1 MNPDLDLTLQR
12 VIRAPRTTVWRAWT
26 DPAQLRAVVGS
37 RPHRGPRRPARG
49 TPRRCARDAHERR
62 RRRVRARTSTRSF
75 LVVDELERL
84 AFTNAIDSRWRPAN
98 PDPVAMVAE
107 ILLDDHPAGTD
118 YRVIVRH
125 GDPAARARHEE
136 IGFFDGWG
144 SVTEQLAA
152 LVERGSA
159 MKITLT
165 EFVTLDGVS
174 QGPGSPTEDTS
185 DGFTRGGW
193 LVPHLD
199 EQFVRRASEWLDLA
213 DGLLLGRRTYEAFAR
228 DWPQITD
235 PDDPFTE
242 RMNSLPKYVVTNTP
256 IESAWNPTTV
266 LRGDPVQSVGALRSR
281 PGRELQIH
289 GSARLGGTLLSAGLV
304 DTLRLVVA
312 PTIIGTGR
320 RLLDHPSDSVG
331 LRLVKHDVTSAG
343 LLLLEY
349 ETTGASPVAEYEGV
363 TAFV

>member
-1 MNPDLDLTLQR
+1 
-12 VIRAPRTTVWRAWT
+12 
-26 DPAQLRAVVGS
+26 
-37 RPHRGPRRPARG
+37 
-49 TPRRCARDAHERR
+49 
-62 RRRVRARTSTRSF
+62 
-75 LVVDELERL
+75 
-84 AFTNAIDSRWRPAN
+84 
-98 PDPVAMVAE
+98 
-107 ILLDDHPAGTD
+107 
-118 YRVIVRH
+118 
-125 GDPAARARHEE
+125 
-136 IGFFDGWG
+136 
-144 SVTEQLAA
+144 
-152 LVERGSA
+152 
-159 MKITLT
+159 MKITIT

-256 IESAWNPTTV
+256 VESAWNPTTV
-266 LRGDPVQSVGALRSR
+266 LRGNPAQSVGALKSQ

-289 GSARLGGTLLSAGLV
+289 GSARLGESLLSAGLV

-320 RLLDHPSDSVG
+320 RLLAHPRDSVG